1 MDQILSATYADID
14 VTSKIRERCEQQ
26 KHLGRVFFKDF
37 VPDLVEDDPRPG
49 VRKFLMV
56 QFQDGTQTTCG
67 DGDGFEW
74 IHDKALHESI
84 VGRTYEHHE
93 YIAKA
98 IYASGDHPAPQVDVT
113 NKVRTLF
120 DDAGAK
126 STDVFKLSDFNS
138 HFGNPNPD
146 ASKMLEITLQDGR
159 VFFYDED
166 EECALPHGR
175 PKTDNTSH
183 LRWQKF
189 GEEKVMSEAELLET
203 LRGAGITY
211 DSKYRVCDK
220 NPVGAIQEF
229 CKKHGK
235 VFRCP
240 WYNFVDHDD
249 WQWRKLYWARPRQI
263 NPEAVLFL
271 DGCNVT
277 DTRQEPLSA
286 QGGLEVCCFSG

>member
-26 KHLGRVFFKDF
+26 QHLGRVFFKDF
-37 VPDLVEDDPRPG
+37 VPDLVEDDP
-49 VRKFLMV
+49 
-56 QFQDGTQTTCG
+56 
-67 DGDGFEW
+67 
-74 IHDKALHESI
+74 
-84 VGRTYEHHE
+84 

-159 VFFYDED
+159 VFFYGED

-189 GEEKVMSEAELLET
+189 DEEKVMSEAELLET

-235 VFRCP
+235 VFRC
-240 WYNFVDHDD
+240 
-249 WQWRKLYWARPRQI
+249 KLYWARPRQI

-271 DGCNVT
+271 DGCSVT
-277 DTRQEPLSA
+277 DTRQDLGLGPM
-286 QGGLEVCCFSG
+286 GGMPGTGPRRRLAF